1 MSLGSYSE
9 TRVGHGLISLQ
20 VPSSDLLAFAEFS
33 RLVPKAAANAQRRA
47 INKTLGWLR
56 THIAREVGR
65 KEGIAMRAV
74 RQRLRAYS
82 VKGASTKG
90 KLWFGLNALEASR
103 TGRARQTTSGVNV
116 GACLDM
122 LAWSELGSDYLRLS
136 DDGYNVIVT
145 GIDGK
150 LELFDDYSTHPFE
163 NGRKSKVINGRG
175 LTSNAC
181 GRYQFMLKD
190 WPHYRDLLHLP
201 DLGPASQ
208 DRWAVRLI
216 KERRALEDVIG
227 GRIADAI
234 SKCRNIWASLPGAG
248 YNQREHRLEDLLAR
262 YEAAGGSLA

>member
-1 MSLGSYSE
+1 MPRINLAAIG
-9 TRVGHGLISLQ
+9 GL
-20 VPSSDLLAFAEFS
+20 
-33 RLVPKAAANAQRRA
+33 
-47 INKTLGWLR
+47 
-56 THIAREVGR
+56 
-65 KEGIAMRAV
+65 
-74 RQRLRAYS
+74 
-82 VKGASTKG
+82 
-90 KLWFGLNALEASR
+90 
-103 TGRARQTTSGVNV
+103 NV

-122 LAWSELGSDYLRLS
+122 LAWSELGTDYLQRS

-163 NGRKSKVINGRG
+163 DGRKSKVINGRG

-216 KERRALEDVIG
+216 KERRALEDVIA

-262 YEAAGGSLA
+262 YVAAGGSLA